1 MLITDILENTE
12 SLQVIVSDIKTFYE
26 TIDENNT
33 KIVYLQKVNYTESKS
48 INEINSIDIKD
59 EQAFQ
64 LPVTIWLIHLLVL
77 YLLI

>member
-33 KIVYLQKVNYTESKS
+33 KIVYVQRVNYTDSQS
-48 INEINSIDIKD
+48 INEINSVDIKD

-64 LPVTIWLIHLLVL
+64 LPVTI
-77 YLLI
+77 

>member
-33 KIVYLQKVNYTESKS
+33 KIVYLQRVNYTESKS
-48 INEINSIDIKD
+48 INEINSVDIKD

-64 LPVTIWLIHLLVL
+64 LPVTI
-77 YLLI
+77 

>member
-33 KIVYLQKVNYTESKS
+33 KIVYVQRVNYTDSQS
-48 INEINSIDIKD
+48 INEINSVDIKD

>member
-1 MLITDILENTE
+1 MLITNILENTE

-33 KIVYLQKVNYTESKS
+33 KIVYLQKVNYTENKS
-48 INEINSIDIKD
+48 INEINSVDIKD

-64 LPVTIWLIHLLVL
+64 LPVTI
-77 YLLI
+77 

>member
-1 MLITDILENTE
+1 MLITGILENTE

-33 KIVYLQKVNYTESKS
+33 KIVYVQRVNYTESKS
-48 INEINSIDIKD
+48 INEINSVDIKD

-64 LPVTIWLIHLLVL
+64 LPVTI
-77 YLLI
+77 

>member
-1 MLITDILENTE
+1 MLITNILENTE

-64 LPVTIWLIHLLVL
+64 LPVTI
-77 YLLI
+77 

>member
-33 KIVYLQKVNYTESKS
+33 KIVYVQRVNYTESKS
-48 INEINSIDIKD
+48 INEINSVDIKD

-64 LPVTIWLIHLLVL
+64 LPVTI
-77 YLLI
+77 

>member
-33 KIVYLQKVNYTESKS
+33 KIVYLQKVNYTENKS
-48 INEINSIDIKD
+48 INEINSVDIKD

-64 LPVTIWLIHLLVL
+64 LPVTI
-77 YLLI
+77 

>member
-12 SLQVIVSDIKTFYE
+12 SLQVIVSDIKTSYE

-48 INEINSIDIKD
+48 INEINSVDIKD

-64 LPVTIWLIHLLVL
+64 LPVTI
-77 YLLI
+77 

>member
-33 KIVYLQKVNYTESKS
+33 NIVYLQKVNYTESKS

-64 LPVTIWLIHLLVL
+64 LPVTI
-77 YLLI
+77 

>member
-48 INEINSIDIKD
+48 INEINSI
-59 EQAFQ
+59 E
-64 LPVTIWLIHLLVL
+64 L
-77 YLLI
+77 YFAILFSKVFINDTT